1 MSALTKIM
9 TGAAG
14 LAALAGVA
22 MPAAAQYGYPGYGS
36 QYGYGQNSGLGVV
49 GAIIGALGGNYGQYR
64 YGNYGYGQ
72 TNDRS
77 SVDQCT
83 ATVQQRLSNYGAR
96 NYGYGNYGY
105 GNTGYGNNGYG
116 NNGYNGYN
124 NNSGAQIAGITRIEH
139 RNNGVTKIYGV
150 AMTTGAYSGYNRGY
164 NNGYNQ
170 GYGNG
175 YNQGYGQGYGNVA
188 ANPDLSFDCK
198 IDRYG
203 RLIDVNIN
211 RMSRYDQGNYY
222 YANRQGY

>member
-22 MPAAAQYGYPGYGS
+22 TPAAAQYGYPGYGS
-36 QYGYGQNSGLGVV
+36 QYGYPGYGSQYGYGQNPGGVV

-72 TNDRS
+72 TNERS

-96 NYGYGNYGY
+96 NYGYGNNAY
-105 GNTGYGNNGYG
+105 
-116 NNGYNGYN
+116 GYN
-124 NNSGAQIAGITRIEH
+124 NNNNSGGAQIAGITRIEH

-150 AMTTGAYSGYNRGY
+150 AMTNAAYSGYNRGY

-170 GYGNG
+170 GNGNGYNQGYGNG
-175 YNQGYGQGYGNVA
+175 YNQGYGNVA
-188 ANPDLSFDCK
+188 SNPDLSFDCK

-203 RLIDVNIN
+203 RLVDVNIN

-222 YANRQGY
+222 YGNRQGY

>member
-14 LAALAGVA
+14 VAALAGVA
-22 MPAAAQYGYPGYGS
+22 TPAAAQYGYPGYGS
-36 QYGYGQNSGLGVV
+36 QYGYDQNTGGVV

-72 TNDRS
+72 TNERS

-83 ATVQQRLSNYGAR
+83 GAVQQRLSNYGAR
-96 NYGYGNYGY
+96 NYGYGN
-105 GNTGYGNNGYG
+105 NA
-116 NNGYNGYN
+116 YNGYN
-124 NNSGAQIAGITRIEH
+124 NNGGAQIAGITRIEH

-150 AMTTGAYSGYNRGY
+150 AMTNAAYSGYNRGY

-170 GYGNG
+170 GNGNGYNQGYGNG
-175 YNQGYGQGYGNVA
+175 YNQGYGNVA
-188 ANPDLSFDCK
+188 SNPDLSFDCK

-203 RLIDVNIN
+203 RLVDVNIN

-222 YANRQGY
+222 YGNRQGY